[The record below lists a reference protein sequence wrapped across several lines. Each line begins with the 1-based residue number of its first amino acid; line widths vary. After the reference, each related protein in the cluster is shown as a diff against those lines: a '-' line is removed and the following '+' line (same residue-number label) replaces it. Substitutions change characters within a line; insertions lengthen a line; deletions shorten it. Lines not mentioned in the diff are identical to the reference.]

1 MKIHTCIKG
10 FLLAGIVVMAIG
22 AGAQQTY
29 GLTTD
34 NRLISFDA
42 MSPTVLNTNVQISGL
57 NQQNELV
64 LGIDFRPKTGELY
77 AVGSSNQIYKI
88 DTSTG
93 TASAVG
99 GAFAPPL
106 SGVEFGFDFNPTV
119 DRIRLTSST
128 GQNMRLHPDTGAV
141 VSVDTNLAYAAGDPN
156 FGMAPNVVG
165 SAYTNNFNGAGS
177 TTLYNID
184 SDLDILVTQVPPN
197 NGTLN
202 TVGGL
207 GMKVGSLVGFDIM
220 TVSGNNTAYVAAVEE
235 GDFRSWFHK
244 IDLTTGKLN
253 TIGAIGGT
261 AFLVRD
267 IALNPVPEPASMVAL
282 GLGAAALI
290 RRRRK

>member
-1 MKIHTCIKG
+1 MKKC
-10 FLLAGIVVMAIG
+10 FLLAGFAVLAVG
-22 AGAQQTY
+22 AGAQETY

-42 MSPTVLNTNVQISGL
+42 ANPTALNSNVQITGL

-88 DTSTG
+88 NTSNG
-93 TASAVG
+93 VASAVG
-99 GAFAPPL
+99 GTFAPPL
-106 SGVEFGFDFNPTV
+106 TGVEFGFDFNPTV
-119 DRIRLTSST
+119 DRIRLTGST
-128 GQNMRLHPDTGAV
+128 GQNLRLHPDTGAV
-141 VSVDTNLAYAAGDPN
+141 VSVDGTLAYAAGDPN
-156 FGMAPNVVG
+156 FGAAPNVVG

-184 SDLDILVTQVPPN
+184 SDLDILVTQIPPN
-197 NGTLN
+197 SGTLN

-220 TVSGNNTAYVAAVEE
+220 TVSGNNMAYVAAVEE
-235 GDFRSWFHK
+235 GDFRSWFHR
-244 IDLTTGKLN
+244 IDLATGKLN

-267 IALNPVPEPASMVAL
+267 IALNPVPEPATIAAL
-282 GLGAAALI
+282 GLGVAAFL
-290 RRRRK
+290 RRRR

>member
-1 MKIHTCIKG
+1 MNKIASIRG
-10 FLLAGIVVMAIG
+10 FVLAGIAVMAVS

-42 MSPTVLNTNVQISGL
+42 MNPTALNTNVQISGL

-77 AVGSSNQIYKI
+77 AVGTSNQVYKI
-88 DTSTG
+88 NTSTG
-93 TASAVG
+93 VASAVG
-99 GAFAPPL
+99 GTFAPPL

-141 VSVDTNLAYAAGDPN
+141 LFVDGDLAYAAGDAN
-156 FGMAPNVVG
+156 FGMAPKVVG
-165 SAYTNNFNGAGS
+165 SAYTNNFDGAGS
-177 TTLYNID
+177 TTLFNID
-184 SDLDILVTQVPPN
+184 SDLDILVSQIPPN
-197 NGTLN
+197 SGTLN
-202 TVGGL
+202 TIGGL

-220 TVSGNNTAYVAAVEE
+220 TVSGNNMAYVAAVEE

-244 IDLTTGKLN
+244 IDLSTGKLS
-253 TIGAIGGT
+253 TVGAIGGT

-267 IALNPVPEPASMVAL
+267 IALNPVPEPATMAAL
-282 GLGAAALI
+282 GLGVAALI
-290 RRRRK
+290 RRRRR